1 MTETDVDL
9 ADLPGVGAKTAEK
22 LRDAGYGSIMA
33 IATMDASKLQETA
46 DIGEKTAT
54 SIIQA
59 AREELDIGFETGA
72 EKMDARE
79 NIRRISTGSEEVDE
93 LLGGGVE
100 SNCITEFYGEFGSAK
115 TQMSLQLAVNA
126 QIPPEAKHGVS
137 HKDADASEDTE
148 NDDDEADE
156 SDDTVT
162 DGEIEPLDDG
172 VIFIDT
178 EDTFIPE
185 RVKQMAEAKG
195 LDPEKV
201 LNNIYV
207 ARAYNSDHQILLG
220 EKAQDIASEN
230 DIGLIVVDSL
240 TAQFRSDY
248 VGRGQL
254 ADRQQKLN
262 QHMHT
267 LQRLANTYDA
277 AVVVTNQV
285 MANPGQLFG
294 DPTTAIGGHIISHNS
309 AFRIYLRKSKKDKRI
324 ARLVD
329 CPYLPEGEAV
339 FKVEE
344 TGIID
349 A

>member
-1 MTETDVDL
+1 MEL
-9 ADLPGVGAKTAEK
+9 SDLPGVGAKTAEK
-22 LRDAGYGSIMA
+22 LRDAGYGSLMA
-33 IATMDASKLQETA
+33 IATMDAGKLQETA

-72 EKMDARE
+72 EKMEQRE
-79 NIRRISTGSEEVDE
+79 GVRRIPTGSEEVDE

-115 TQMSLQLAVNA
+115 TQMALQLAVNA
-126 QIPPEAKHGVS
+126 QIPD
-137 HKDADASEDTE
+137 DADDVDETADDDTE
-148 NDDDEADE
+148 EADDEDASTDAA
-156 SDDTVT
+156 SDGITPRDT
-162 DGEIEPLDDG
+162 GI
-172 VIFIDT
+172 IFIDT

-185 RVKQMAEAKG
+185 RVKQMAEARG
-195 LDPEKV
+195 LDAEQV
-201 LNNIYV
+201 LDNIFV

-230 DIGLIVVDSL
+230 EINLIVVDSL

-267 LQRLANTYDA
+267 LQRLANTYEA

-309 AFRIYLRKSKKDKRI
+309 AFRVYLRKSKKDKRI

-339 FKVEE
+339 FKVDE